1 MIRNSSFSSQ
11 RPLSLYFA
19 LFVPARLAFIIFT
32 AMIVW
37 FLSGNPNQSVRHH
50 SSLNMAQ
57 NTNPEPQK
65 NIVIL
70 GGSYGGVSTASIS
83 FKAQQQSLTTPIEL
97 SPSA

>member
-32 AMIVW
+32 AMI
-37 FLSGNPNQSVRHH
+37 
-50 SSLNMAQ
+50 MAQ

>member
-1 MIRNSSFSSQ
+1 
-11 RPLSLYFA
+11 
-19 LFVPARLAFIIFT
+19 
-32 AMIVW
+32 
-37 FLSGNPNQSVRHH
+37 
-50 SSLNMAQ
+50 MAQ

-97 SPSA
+97 SPSLAWS